1 MTSKTTP
8 KFTAKTTPKITP
20 KISLT
25 DTPDDGMLNALGK
38 QLMDFNEVRS
48 GRPLDYRSLTIFVT
62 HPDSGELL
70 GGLWGGT
77 SYSHLHI
84 ELVYLPE
91 DLRGADLGSQLM
103 AQAEQEAIQRGCL
116 GFWLDTFSFQARGFY
131 ERLGYTVFGTFE
143 DCPPGHSRFFLRKAL
158 KRTLAGTYVAVEPF
172 HMDAYVDEQIRN

>member
-1 MTSKTTP
+1 MPS
-8 KFTAKTTPKITP
+8 KTTPKITSKITLKITP
-20 KISLT
+20 KITLT
-25 DTPDDGMLNALGK
+25 DTPDDGMLKALGEK
-38 QLMDFNEVRS
+38 LMDFNKVSS

-84 ELVYLPE
+84 ELLYLPE
-91 DLRGADLGSQLM
+91 DLRDADLGSRLM

-116 GFWLDTFSFQARGFY
+116 GVWLDTFSFQARGFY

-143 DCPPGHSRFFLRKAL
+143 DYPPGHSRFFLRKAL
-158 KRTLAGTYVAVEPF
+158 KPKAATP
-172 HMDAYVDEQIRN
+172 